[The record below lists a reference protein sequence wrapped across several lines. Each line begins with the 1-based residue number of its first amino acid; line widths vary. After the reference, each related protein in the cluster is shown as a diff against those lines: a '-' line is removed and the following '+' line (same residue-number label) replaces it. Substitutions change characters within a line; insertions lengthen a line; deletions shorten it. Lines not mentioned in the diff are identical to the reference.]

1 VRERAAERFGY
12 ARMVDDY
19 EALYA
24 DTVAR
29 RGTPAP

>member
-1 VRERAAERFGY
+1 VERFGY

-24 DTVAR
+24 DTLAR
-29 RGTPAP
+29 RGAPAS